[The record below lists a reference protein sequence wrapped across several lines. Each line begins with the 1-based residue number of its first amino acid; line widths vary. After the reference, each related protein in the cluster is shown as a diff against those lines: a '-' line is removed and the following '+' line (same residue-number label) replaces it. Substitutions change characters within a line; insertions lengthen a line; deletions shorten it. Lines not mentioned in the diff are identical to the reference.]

1 MAPGLAV
8 QVTQGDVAA
17 VQQLQKT
24 VSDKVEKLVLA
35 KQQLLNGI
43 PFWGQSLYSE
53 NEVQQVGE
61 TMGKCKDFLEGL
73 QAYNTPGK
81 LKNFHPAAK
90 EIAVHKAAFTRL
102 AEVESLER
110 FIREVNQVAGYLSQA
125 ESVLP
130 DDHAW
135 VAESKKSRADLLAE
149 IRKPENRESEQFK
162 SQLEKSLKKLKSE
175 YIKAYLDLYRKA
187 RLSIAQDKEKSLL
200 LQDERLTAL
209 RRLAA
214 VEVINRQQLTD
225 LEQQLGRL
233 KTGQALTEKDL
244 EAEPRADFWP
254 TMEDY
259 SVSAVTRLSNLKIEL
274 ERIYNAWTQAL
285 LNDLNDPVTQNN
297 FDLLKPAQKK
307 MLQDFTKLT
316 QLPDEISTDFFE
328 ALQQALSGLTKIEFD
343 LSGLKLALFPDGSP
357 ATPEEVRKRMNEFID
372 KLLKGRE
379 ASKVRIVIQ

>member
-1 MAPGLAV
+1 
-8 QVTQGDVAA
+8 
-17 VQQLQKT
+17 
-24 VSDKVEKLVLA
+24 
-35 KQQLLNGI
+35 
-43 PFWGQSLYSE
+43 
-53 NEVQQVGE
+53 
-61 TMGKCKDFLEGL
+61 MGKCKDFLEGL

-130 DDHAW
+130 EDHPW
-135 VAESKKSRADLLAE
+135 VAESKKSRAELLAE

-162 SQLEKSLKKLKSE
+162 SQLEKSLKKLKSD

-187 RLSIAQDKEKSLL
+187 RLSIAQDKEKSRL

-225 LEQQLGRL
+225 FEHQLGRL

-244 EAEPRADFWP
+244 ESEPRADFWP

-259 SVSAVTRLSNLKIEL
+259 SVSAETRLANLKSEL
-274 ERIYNAWTQAL
+274 ERIHTAWTQAL

-307 MLQDFTKLT
+307 MLQDFTKSKR
-316 QLPDEISTDFFE
+316 LPDEISKDFLE

-343 LSGLKLALFPDGSP
+343 LAGLKSALFPDGSP
-357 ATPEEVRKRMNEFID
+357 STPEEVRKRMNEFID
-372 KLLKGRE
+372 KLLKGRD
-379 ASKVRIVIQ
+379 ASKVRIVIS